1 MRKDKTYE
9 ALLETY
15 KEVYAKLGVDFDE
28 IDKVDNWF
36 MNYEM
41 PHSEQQE
48 VLDLMATKYKLTK
61 IEKRA
66 VEGNYWIGCSPKNKK
81 E

>member
-41 PHSEQQE
+41 PHSEQEE
-48 VLDLMATKYKLTK
+48 VLCMMGDKYKLTK
-61 IEKRA
+61 QERSA
-66 VEGNYWIGCSPKNKK
+66 VRNAYIMGCSPKVTK
-81 E
+81 